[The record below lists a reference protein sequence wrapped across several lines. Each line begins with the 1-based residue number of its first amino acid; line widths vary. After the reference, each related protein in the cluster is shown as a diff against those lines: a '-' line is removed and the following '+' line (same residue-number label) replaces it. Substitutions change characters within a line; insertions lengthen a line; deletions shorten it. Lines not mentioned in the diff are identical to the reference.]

1 MYIWHIYIYI
11 YVCMYQCIL
20 CLYIFVKS
28 KLEVSSGLASLLCLC
43 STSLFFTATFSLL
56 RWCRFA
62 PLDESNSWWQHIPM
76 AIAMFDASNCPYFN
90 ASNIGIKKKQET
102 DGYNPPFPSQLCPSA
117 APPAEPL
124 GQWAACARP
133 GWQAGASRYRWH
145 EPHPWEYVAAWHWV
159 NPT

>member
-1 MYIWHIYIYI
+1 MVQLDCHQNDGTSGASFIPQIWVRSKQTNKQTNRQTNKQTKCMYIHSVCVYIKLYIVCVYIAYIYI

-62 PLDESNSWWQHIPM
+62 PLDESNS
-76 AIAMFDASNCPYFN
+76 
-90 ASNIGIKKKQET
+90 
-102 DGYNPPFPSQLCPSA
+102 
-117 APPAEPL
+117 
-124 GQWAACARP
+124 
-133 GWQAGASRYRWH
+133 
-145 EPHPWEYVAAWHWV
+145 
-159 NPT
+159 